1 MTDHPRAPVNAA
13 HASHDP
19 LLIAAMADRDRA
31 GLSGDDRTRAEAWIA
46 DCAPCAALHSDLV
59 SLGSV
64 LRTTPTPS
72 RMRDFRLT
80 EADAQRL
87 RPPSWR
93 RAWRMIGTR
102 RDLFTRPLAMGFTT
116 LGIVGLLVGTLP
128 SMFSGSTAQTLS
140 TVGSAVGSQSSTD
153 VAAAATAPAASAA
166 AESAASAPAALAA
179 PPSAAASAAGAA
191 PNDDTGTVQGQATAS
206 EDPDTAG
213 RPDEGE
219 TFAGTDHGERTSA
232 SDPGVGAGVPPESS
246 DLKVVEDAPRVS
258 ALILVAGGLLVVGLA
273 LFGLRWRT
281 RHPGDG

>member
-1 MTDHPRAPVNAA
+1 MTDHLRAPVNAA

-19 LLIAAMADRDRA
+19 LLIAALADRDRA
-31 GLSGDDRTRAEAWIA
+31 GLSGDERTRAEAWIA
-46 DCAPCAALHSDLV
+46 DCASCAALHSDLV

-64 LRTTPTPS
+64 LRVTAMPS
-72 RMRDFRLT
+72 RPRDLRLT

-128 SMFSGSTAQTLS
+128 SMFSGNTAQTLS

-153 VAAAATAPAASAA
+153 VAAAAPAPAASAA

-179 PPSAAASAAGAA
+179 PPSAAASAAGAS
-191 PNDDTGTVQGQATAS
+191 PYSDTGTVQGQATAS

-213 RPDEGE
+213 RPDEGD
-219 TFAGTDHGERTSA
+219 TFAGTDHGERNSA

-258 ALILVAGGLLVVGLA
+258 ALIVVAGGLLVVGLA
-273 LFGLRWRT
+273 LFGLRWRA